1 MKREKI
7 LKKLFIKLIPDDVID
22 VIVLGVLTFNDLDLV
37 AGALPVCCGQ
47 APGDGTR
54 QSTPS
59 GGAMATSDQSPAGG
73 RSLRRSRV
81 TARVM
86 LISLSSY

>member
-1 MKREKI
+1 MLNYI
-7 LKKLFIKLIPDDVID
+7 
-22 VIVLGVLTFNDLDLV
+22 GVLTFNDLDLV

-47 APGDGTR
+47 APGDRTR
-54 QSTPS
+54 QSTPG

-73 RSLRRSRV
+73 RSLRRSKV